1 MTMFAQPIEPLHPPS
16 AAERAT
22 HVHAVRG
29 RTAANNGHDGA
40 HDPASVL
47 DRPIGELLKQVRALT
62 PEQIEAVLVHQRD
75 KGLRFGEAAVALEL
89 VSSDDVLWA
98 LSQQFH
104 YPYARSDRQTLSQEL
119 PVARD
124 PFSAQ
129 AEVFRRIRSQL
140 SMRLQA
146 IGRPAALAVL
156 SADHGDGKSY
166 FAANLAVA
174 FGQLGG
180 KALLIDADLRNP
192 RQHEIF
198 GLTVGAG
205 LSSVLSGR
213 TGEILQKVPALPGL
227 SVLPVGTVP
236 PNPLELVERPA
247 FGVRIRDLVG
257 KFDQVLVYTPAASH
271 SADAAVIAARC
282 GASVVL
288 ARGGISR
295 VSALVD
301 LLAQLK
307 HTATPVLGALINEA

>member
-1 MTMFAQPIEPLHPPS
+1 MSVQPLEPPHAPPS
-16 AAERAT
+16 GERLTA
-22 HVHAVRG
+22 VHPARPRV
-29 RTAANNGHDGA
+29 AANNGHDRGSSA
-40 HDPASVL
+40 IH
-47 DRPIGELLKQVRALT
+47 DRPIGELLRTVRSLT
-62 PEQIEAVLVHQRD
+62 PEQIDAVLAHQRD
-75 KGLRFGEAAVALEL
+75 KGLRFGEAAVAMEL

-104 YPYARSDRQTLSQEL
+104 YPYSREDRQTLSLEL
-119 PVARD
+119 PMARD
-124 PFSAQ
+124 PFSEQ

-146 IGRPAALAVL
+146 IGRPAALAVV
-156 SADHGDGKSY
+156 SPDHGDGKSY

-198 GLTVGAG
+198 GLDVSAG

-227 SVLPVGTVP
+227 SVLPVGTLP

-247 FGVRIRDLVG
+247 FGLLVHELIG
-257 KFDQVLVYTPAASH
+257 KFDHVIVDTPPAGQ
-271 SADAAVIAARC
+271 SADAGVIAARC
-282 GASVVL
+282 GACVVL
-288 ARGGISR
+288 ARGGVSR
-295 VSALVD
+295 VAALAT
-301 LLAQLK
+301 LIGQLRD
-307 HTATPVLGALINEA
+307 TSTPVLGALINEV